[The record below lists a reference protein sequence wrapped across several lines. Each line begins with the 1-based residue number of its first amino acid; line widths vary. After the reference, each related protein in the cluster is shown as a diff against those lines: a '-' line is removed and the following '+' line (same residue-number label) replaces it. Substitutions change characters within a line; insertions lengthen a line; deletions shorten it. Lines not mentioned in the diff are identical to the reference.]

1 MNSPLHIGIDA
12 RMFGPR
18 VGGGGPGRYVEQLIL
33 HLQAQDDHNCYTLFC
48 KRENFGDIPLPN
60 KRWTKIVTD
69 VHWYT
74 LAEQLVMPRAIDKH
88 KLDLIHFP
96 HFNVPLRVRTP
107 FVVTIH
113 DLIMLEQPWSA
124 RATTR
129 NRLLFELKRIG
140 FRKTLRHAVKNA
152 RHIIT
157 VSNHAKS
164 QIIHRLGASPKSI
177 SVVYNGI
184 DIAVPKTASTKQKSK
199 SGSSILSRI
208 KTPYIFNVSNS
219 YPHKNIETLL
229 HTFSF
234 LLQEHPNVTLV
245 LAGPSNEF
253 QDRLREEAREIA
265 IPDDRILFTG
275 FVSDDELTALYANAV
290 LYVIPSKVE
299 GFGIPPLE
307 ALRLGTPV
315 AASRTSCI
323 PEILGEA
330 AVYFNPDDIESM
342 LDAMEQLLTD
352 RSLKTSLLSKSHDV
366 LARYRWDDAASQT
379 LQIYEQT
386 FSL

>member
-1 MNSPLHIGIDA
+1 MHNPLHIGIDA
-12 RMFGPR
+12 RMYGPR
-18 VGGGGPGRYVEQLIL
+18 VGGGGPGRYVEQLVL
-33 HLQAQDDHNCYTLFC
+33 HLQKIDDRNRYTLFC

-60 KRWTKIVTD
+60 KRWTKVVTD

-74 LAEQLVMPRAIDKH
+74 LAEQTVMPRAIDKQ
-88 KLDLIHFP
+88 KLDLVHFP

-129 NRLLFELKRIG
+129 SRIVFELKRLG
-140 FRKTLRHAVKNA
+140 FAKTLRHAVQNA

-157 VSNHAKS
+157 VSNHAKN
-164 QIIHRLGASPKSI
+164 QIIHRLNTSQNDI
-177 SVVYNGI
+177 SVVYNGF
-184 DIAVPKTASTKQKSK
+184 DIAVPKSANTKQTSNR
-199 SGSSILSRI
+199 GSSILSRI
-208 KTPYIFNVSNS
+208 QTPYIFNVSNS

-234 LLQEHPNVTLV
+234 LLADHPNTTLV

-253 QDRLREEAREIA
+253 QDRLKEEAREIA

-275 FVSDDELTALYANAV
+275 FLRDDELTALYKNAA

-307 ALRLGTPV
+307 ALKNGTPV
-315 AASRTSCI
+315 AASRASCI
-323 PEILGEA
+323 PEILGDA
-330 AVYFNPDDIESM
+330 AIYFNPDDIESM
-342 LDAMEQLLTD
+342 LEAMERLLTD
-352 RSLKTSLLSKSHDV
+352 RSLKTALLSKSHAV

-379 LQIYEQT
+379 LRIYER
-386 FSL
+386 SVS

>member
-1 MNSPLHIGIDA
+1 MNEPLNIGIDA

-33 HLQAQDDHNCYTLFC
+33 HLQTLDEHNRYTLFC
-48 KRENFGDIPLPN
+48 KRDNFGDIPLPN
-60 KRWTKIVTD
+60 KRWIKIVTD
-69 VHWYT
+69 AHWYT
-74 LAEQLVMPRAIDKH
+74 LAEQLVMPRAIDKQ
-88 KLDLIHFP
+88 KLDLVHFP

-129 NRLLFELKRIG
+129 SRALFELKRLG
-140 FRKTLRHAVKNA
+140 FRKTLRHAVKSA

-157 VSNHAKS
+157 VSHHTKN

-184 DIAVPKTASTKQKSK
+184 DIAVLKTASTKQKSN

-234 LLQEHPNVTLV
+234 LLNEHPNVTLV

-253 QDRLREEAREIA
+253 QERLREEAREIA

-275 FVSDDELTALYANAV
+275 FVSDEELTALYTNAA
-290 LYVIPSKVE
+290 LYIIPSKVE

-307 ALRLGTPV
+307 ALRLGTSV
-315 AASRTSCI
+315 AASRASCM
-323 PEILGEA
+323 PEILGDA
-330 AVYFNPDDIESM
+330 AVYFDPDDIESM
-342 LDAMEQLLTD
+342 LSAIERLLTD

-366 LARYRWDDAASQT
+366 LARYRWDSAAAQT
-379 LQIYEQT
+379 LEVYQHAVH
-386 FSL
+386 